1 MKVALVHDHLS
12 QDGGAEHVLRAMQE
26 IWPEAPTFVLF
37 HDRKRA
43 HPDFLHRNIRPS
55 FLQRL
60 PFAVSHYQWF
70 LPLMPAAVESYN
82 LEDFDV
88 VLSSASAF
96 AKGVIT
102 SPESLHVCYCHTP
115 TRYLW
120 SDTHRYVEEL
130 PYPRIIKIFLP
141 LLLTRLRLLDRLMA
155 ERVDVF
161 VANSETIANRI
172 KKYYHRDTRSI
183 LYPPVDTSVFSI
195 GAPKE
200 YYLAGG
206 RLVSYKRLDIVIET
220 FNRLKIPLKI
230 FGRGP
235 EEAKLKKM
243 ARPNVEFVGNVNDRE
258 KANLYQGCT
267 AYLHPQVEDF
277 GITAIEAMAS
287 GRPVIAYAA
296 GGATETILNNV
307 TGVFFSEQNWEHLLD
322 AIIKFRPECF
332 DPERIR
338 KHALQFDQE
347 IFKKR
352 LKNFVESEYTAFR
365 ASRTVKPR
373 IL

>member
-12 QDGGAEHVLRAMQE
+12 QDGGAERVLRAMQE

-37 HDRKRA
+37 HDRNRA
-43 HPDFLHRNIRPS
+43 HPDFTRRDIRPS
-55 FLQRL
+55 FIQRL
-60 PFAVSHYQWF
+60 PWGVSHYQWF

-82 LEDFDV
+82 LEGFDV
-88 VLSSASAF
+88 VLSSTSAF

-102 SPESLHVCYCHTP
+102 SPESLHICYCHTP

-161 VANSETIANRI
+161 IANSETIANRI
-172 KKYYHRDTRSI
+172 KKYYHRDTQSI
-183 LYPPVDTSVFSI
+183 LYPPVNTTAFSI
-195 GAPKE
+195 GTPKN

-220 FNRLKIPLKI
+220 FNRLRLPLKI

-235 EEAKLKKM
+235 DETKLKKM
-243 ARPNVEFVGNVNDRE
+243 AGGTVEFLGNVNDQE
-258 KANLYQGCT
+258 KADLYRECV
-267 AYLHPQVEDF
+267 AYLHPQIEDF

-296 GGATETILNNV
+296 GGATETILDGV
-307 TGVFFSEQNWEHLLD
+307 TGVFFQEQNWEHLLD
-322 AIIKFRPECF
+322 AIVKFQPERF

-338 KHALQFDQE
+338 KHALQFDQD
-347 IFKKR
+347 IFRKR
-352 LKNFVESEYTAFR
+352 LKNFVESAYAAFH
-365 ASRTVKPR
+365 ASRSVKPR
-373 IL
+373 ML

>member
-12 QDGGAEHVLRAMQE
+12 QDGGAERVLRAMQE

-43 HPDFLHRNIRPS
+43 HPDFLRCDIRPS

-60 PFAVSHYQWF
+60 PFGVSHYQWF

-102 SPESLHVCYCHTP
+102 SPESLHICYCHTP

-120 SDTHRYVEEL
+120 SDTHRYVEDSH
-130 PYPRIIKIFLP
+130 YPRIVKIFLP

-155 ERVDVF
+155 ERVDTF
-161 VANSETIANRI
+161 IANSETIANRI

-183 LYPPVDTSVFSI
+183 LYPPVDTSAFSI

-206 RLVSYKRLDIVIET
+206 RLVSYKCLDIVIET
-220 FNRLKIPLKI
+220 FNRLKLPLKI

-235 EEAKLKKM
+235 EEAKLRKM
-243 ARPNVEFVGNVNDRE
+243 ALPNVEFVGNVNDRE

-267 AYLHPQVEDF
+267 AYIHPQVEDF
-277 GITAIEAMAS
+277 GITAVEAMAS

-322 AIIKFRPECF
+322 ALVKFHPERF

-338 KHALQFDQE
+338 KHTLQFDRE

-352 LKNFVESEYTAFR
+352 LKNFVESEYAAFR

>member
-12 QDGGAEHVLRAMQE
+12 QDGGAERVLRAMQE

-43 HPDFLHRNIRPS
+43 HPDFIGRPIRTS

-60 PFAVSHYQWF
+60 PFGVSHYQWY
-70 LPLMPAAVESYN
+70 LPLMPAAVESHN
-82 LEDFDV
+82 LEGFDI

-102 SPESLHVCYCHTP
+102 SPESLHLCYCHTP

-130 PYPRIIKIFLP
+130 HYPRFVKTFLP
-141 LLLTRLRLLDRLMA
+141 LVLTRLRLLDRLMA
-155 ERVDVF
+155 ERVDAF
-161 VANSETIANRI
+161 IANSETIARRI
-172 KKYYHRDTRSI
+172 EKYYHREAAGVI
-183 LYPPVDTSVFSI
+183 YPPVDTGLFSI
-195 GAPKE
+195 GSPKN
-200 YYLAGG
+200 YFLAGG
-206 RLVSYKRLDIVIET
+206 RLVSYKRLDIAIEA
-220 FNRLKIPLKI
+220 FNRLKLPLKI

-243 ARPNVEFVGNVNDRE
+243 AGRNIEFLGNVGDEE
-258 KANLYQGCT
+258 KAELYRHCL

-277 GITAIEAMAS
+277 GITAIETMAS
-287 GRPVIAYAA
+287 GRPVIAFAA
-296 GGATETILNNV
+296 GGALETMLPEV
-307 TGVFFSEQNWEHLLD
+307 TGDFFAEQDWEHLLD
-322 AIIKFRPECF
+322 AIVRFRPETF
-332 DPERIR
+332 DSERIR
-338 KHALQFDQE
+338 KHALQFDRE

-352 LKNFVESEYTAFR
+352 LHNFVESRYADFR
-365 ASRTVKPR
+365 ASRMVKPR